1 MVTLRQLRYLTAL
14 VRHGHFG
21 RAAESCAVTQPA
33 LSMQIRELERELK
46 LDLLERRAGEFALTE
61 TGSQIAERAGKILT
75 DVQDLVDF
83 ARHKDQ
89 VLAGTLR
96 LGIIPSLAPYLL
108 PRILP
113 RLQKKYPALR
123 LEVRETLTKQLVGEL
138 ERGELDVMMAALPIE
153 HSAFETLQLFR
164 DPFLLAMSSQSAPQI
179 QRISVD
185 AIDPRRLILLE
196 EGHCLR
202 DQALTYCSLQQADGV
217 STFGASS
224 LSTIVEMVSAGLGIT
239 LLPEICLGVEGR
251 SRDIKV
257 IRFVEPEPARKIGL
271 AWRRSSPRREDFAAL
286 AKLVHAAG
294 MASLKRGSSTPIEV
308 AEKA

>member
-202 DQALTYCSLQQADGV
+202 DQALAFCSATLDGTPA
-217 STFGASS
+217 SLGATS
-224 LSTIVEMVSAGLGIT
+224 LATVMQMVANGYGIT
-239 LLPEICLGVEGR
+239 LVPEVAAQMEAHDPR
-251 SRDIKV
+251 IKLV
-257 IRFVEPEPARKIGL
+257 RFRNPEPSRSVGL
-271 AWRRSSPRREDFAAL
+271 VWRATSPRKEDFRAL
-286 AKLVHAAG
+286 GRIVSE
-294 MASLKRGSSTPIEV
+294 SLKKRDAAKPRRKS
-308 AEKA
+308 AA

>member
-46 LDLLERRAGEFALTE
+46 VDLLERRSGEFALTE
-61 TGSQIAERAGKILT
+61 TGREIAQRAGRVLT

-89 VLAGTLR
+89 VLTGALR

-113 RLQKKYPALR
+113 RLQKKYPSLR
-123 LEVRETLTKQLVGEL
+123 LEVRETMTKQLVGEL
-138 ERGELDVMMAALPIE
+138 ERGDLDVMMAALPIE
-153 HSAFETLQLFR
+153 HPAFETLQLFR

-202 DQALTYCSLQQADGV
+202 DQALAFCSATSDSAPTSL
-217 STFGASS
+217 GATS
-224 LSTIVEMVSAGLGIT
+224 LATVMQMVANGYGIT
-239 LLPEICLGVEGR
+239 LVPEVAAQAEVHDPR
-251 SRDIKV
+251 IKLV
-257 IRFVEPEPARKIGL
+257 RFRNPEPARSVGL
-271 AWRRSSPRREDFAAL
+271 VWRASSPRKEDFKAL
-286 AKLVHAAG
+286 GRIVSE
-294 MASLKRGSSTPIEV
+294 SLKKPGAAKSKRP
-308 AEKA
+308 AA

>member
-61 TGSQIAERAGKILT
+61 TGSQIAERAGRILT

-185 AIDPRRLILLE
+185 AIDSRRLILLE

-202 DQALTYCSLQQADGV
+202 DQALAFCSATLDGTPASLAPPV
-217 STFGASS
+217 SQRSCRWWRTATAS
-224 LSTIVEMVSAGLGIT
+224 
-239 LLPEICLGVEGR
+239 
-251 SRDIKV
+251 
-257 IRFVEPEPARKIGL
+257 
-271 AWRRSSPRREDFAAL
+271 RSSPRSRRRWKPTIPASSSFGSGIRNRRAASGWFG
-286 AKLVHAAG
+286 ARPRRARKTSRRSAG
-294 MASLKRGSSTPIEV
+294 S
-308 AEKA
+308 

>member
-46 LDLLERRAGEFALTE
+46 VDLLERRSGEFALTE
-61 TGSQIAERAGKILT
+61 IGREIAQRAGRVLT

-89 VLAGTLR
+89 VLTGALR

-123 LEVRETLTKQLVGEL
+123 LEVRETMTKQLVGEL
-138 ERGELDVMMAALPIE
+138 ERGDLDVMMAALPIE
-153 HSAFETLQLFR
+153 HPAFETLQLFR

-202 DQALTYCSLQQADGV
+202 DQALAFCSATSDSAPTSL
-217 STFGASS
+217 GATS
-224 LSTIVEMVSAGLGIT
+224 LATVMQMVANGYGIT
-239 LLPEICLGVEGR
+239 LVPEVAAQAEVHDPR
-251 SRDIKV
+251 IKLV
-257 IRFVEPEPARKIGL
+257 RFRNPEPARSVGL
-271 AWRRSSPRREDFAAL
+271 VWRASSPRKEDFKAL
-286 AKLVHAAG
+286 GRIVSE
-294 MASLKRGSSTPIEV
+294 SLKKPGAAKSKRP
-308 AEKA
+308 AA